1 MTRLKE
7 KINEA
12 LSSVLPITLIV
23 LLLSATITPMPL
35 GTILL
40 FLAGAVLLIV
50 LFQLRPTWL
59 RNGFNAVLDALALFA
74 PFDDFVGGMFS
85 VPDIV
90 YYLSVA
96 GLFLFLTGEALERR
110 RWN

>member
-40 FLAGAVLLIV
+40 FLAGAVLLII
-50 LFQLRPTWL
+50 
-59 RNGFNAVLDALALFA
+59 
-74 PFDDFVGGMFS
+74 GM
-85 VPDIV
+85 
-90 YYLSVA
+90 
-96 GLFLFLTGEALERR
+96 GLFSLGADMAMQPVGEGIGKRSYRFKNRSIGSSSLFSSGHLSRSRNPISPCWPIRCRPYRT
-110 RWN
+110 

>member
-40 FLAGAVLLIV
+40 FLAGAVLLII
-50 LFQLRPTWL
+50 
-59 RNGFNAVLDALALFA
+59 
-74 PFDDFVGGMFS
+74 GM
-85 VPDIV
+85 P
-90 YYLSVA
+90 
-96 GLFLFLTGEALERR
+96 
-110 RWN
+110 